1 MRGHPGDSGTEAG
14 ILRNVALTTERPE
27 AAAPEQA
34 MATAIRAMRDIE
46 ARLSSAGS
54 RRGDV
59 LEECRRILSA
69 TSVALC
75 HVSADGRLSYVCIA
89 GAPDDTNSLPD
100 ALAQAPRSGRKRF
113 AFTHRDR
120 SRNLVLAGLGADVVY
135 AVLPFRAE
143 PWVEDFMAFVG
154 DRLIRR
160 ASARSEPTG
169 ATTESRLMLPAGMI
183 VGSSLAMRELL
194 AQMSA
199 TVSSRLDV
207 LLSGETGTGKEL
219 LARLVHESGPTR
231 GGPFIAVNCA
241 AIPGDLLEAELFGVE
256 RGVAT
261 GVEPRSGM
269 FFDADGGT
277 MFLDEVAEL
286 PERLQA
292 KLLRVVQ
299 EREVLALGAKRPRR
313 ISVRIVSA
321 HNRDLAALV
330 AEGRFRAD
338 LYYRLRGLEFHAPPL
353 RTRAEDIPVL
363 ATEFLNRAA
372 EEYGNRI
379 TGITA
384 AALELLRE
392 HPWPGNVRELQSE
405 IRRAAL
411 LCPDGSPVDVHHFP
425 SLRTPMVEER
435 PQAHPRPQT
444 LRDCMNAVERR
455 EIERAVVAARGNR
468 SLAARMLGITRNGLA
483 SKLKRHR
490 IEARE

>member
-1 MRGHPGDSGTEAG
+1 
-14 ILRNVALTTERPE
+14 
-27 AAAPEQA
+27 
-34 MATAIRAMRDIE
+34 MATAIRAMRHIE
-46 ARLSSAGS
+46 ACITRAGP
-54 RRGDV
+54 RRADV
-59 LEECRRILSA
+59 IEECRRVLGA
-69 TSVALC
+69 TSAALC
-75 HVSADGRLSYVCIA
+75 HVNADGCVSYVCIA
-89 GAPDDTNSLPD
+89 GAPDGTRGLHD
-100 ALAQAPRSGRKRF
+100 ALAQALRSGRQRF
-113 AFTHRDR
+113 AFTHREK
-120 SRNLVLAGLGADVVY
+120 SRDIVMAGRAADVVY
-135 AVLPFRAE
+135 AVLPSRAE
-143 PWVEDFMAFVG
+143 PWTEDFIAFVA
-154 DRLIRR
+154 DRVIRR
-160 ASARSEPTG
+160 APDRAERPDMASEP
-169 ATTESRLMLPAGMI
+169 RLVLPAGMI
-183 VGSSLAMRELL
+183 VGPSQAMRELL

-261 GVEPRSGM
+261 GVDPRSGM
-269 FFDADGGT
+269 FLDADGGT

-299 EREVLALGAKRPRR
+299 EREFLALGARRPRR

-321 HNRDLAALV
+321 HNRDLASLV
-330 AEGRFRAD
+330 AAGRFRAD

-353 RTRAEDIPVL
+353 SARTDDIPVL

-372 EEYGNRI
+372 EEYGNRVM
-379 TGITA
+379 GITT
-384 AALELLRE
+384 AALELLLE
-392 HPWPGNVRELQSE
+392 HAWPGNVRELQNE

-411 LCPDGSPVDVHHFP
+411 LCPGGSPVDVHHFP
-425 SLRTPMVEER
+425 SLHAPTPEQQ
-435 PQAHPRPQT
+435 PQENPRPQT

-455 EIERAVVAARGNR
+455 EIERAIVAARGNR
-468 SLAARMLGITRNGLA
+468 SLAARTLGITRNGLA

-490 IEARE
+490 IEVSE

>member
-1 MRGHPGDSGTEAG
+1 MA
-14 ILRNVALTTERPE
+14 VTTEPRD
-27 AAAPEQA
+27 AAEPEQA
-34 MATAIRAMRDIE
+34 MAAAIRAMRDVE
-46 ARLSSAGS
+46 VRSTGAGS
-54 RRGDV
+54 RRGNV
-59 LEECRRILSA
+59 VEECRRVLGA
-69 TSVALC
+69 TTVALC
-75 HVSADGRLSYVCIA
+75 HVNADGRVSYVCIA
-89 GAPDDTNSLPD
+89 GAPDDTGSLRD
-100 ALAQAPRSGRKRF
+100 ALAQALRSGRESF
-113 AFTHRDR
+113 AFTHRETSQD
-120 SRNLVLAGLGADVVY
+120 LVLAGRGAGVVY
-135 AVLPFRAE
+135 AMLPCRAE
-143 PWVEDFMAFVG
+143 PWAEEFMAFVA

-160 ASARSEPTG
+160 GFTRAERSDP
-169 ATTESRLMLPAGMI
+169 AAESRLVLPAGMI
-183 VGSSLAMRELL
+183 VGPSPVMRELL
-194 AQMSA
+194 AQISA
-199 TVSSRLDV
+199 TVSGRLDV

-261 GVEPRSGM
+261 GVDPRTGL
-269 FFDADGGT
+269 FLDADRGT

-321 HNRDLAALV
+321 HNRDLASLV
-330 AEGRFRAD
+330 GEGRFRAD

-353 RTRAEDIPVL
+353 RTRVEDIPML

-372 EEYGNRI
+372 EEYGRRI
-379 TGITA
+379 TGVTA

-392 HPWPGNVRELQSE
+392 HAWPGNVRELQGE
-405 IRRAAL
+405 MRRAAL

-425 SLRTPMVEER
+425 SLRVPMAEPR
-435 PQAHPRPQT
+435 LQPQSRLQT
-444 LRDCMNAVERR
+444 LRDCMDIVERR
-455 EIERAVVAARGNR
+455 EIERAMVAARGNR
-468 SLAARMLGITRNGLA
+468 SLAARTLGITRNGLA

-490 IEARE
+490 IEVNE